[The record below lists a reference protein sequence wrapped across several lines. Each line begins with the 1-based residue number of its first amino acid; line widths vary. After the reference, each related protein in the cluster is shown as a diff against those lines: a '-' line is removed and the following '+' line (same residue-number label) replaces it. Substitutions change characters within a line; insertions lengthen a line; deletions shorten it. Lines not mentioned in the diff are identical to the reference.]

1 MNCHLRFLLLTWFSL
16 WACPLLSQSLSLS
29 VPMDQV
35 CDDNVVTMSVATSG
49 LGPAPVQYTL
59 EAEGFTSPQPLT
71 GVLSPLG
78 NVFFFAPQSSGNF
91 TIEMTVTDGDE
102 TLVEEVDV
110 TVNPSVVAQL
120 GLANVTDDFSVTSA
134 AGETTFAF
142 CGGLVEAQFQF
153 DFGLAPSNVPVDT
166 ITVFWGDGTA
176 TGLSPGQPFPNHVY
190 APGEHTLTVVVLTEA
205 GCTSQVNYTIFVGT
219 APEFSV
225 TSAGDEL
232 CLPGS
237 HDLSIS
243 SNGAFID
250 FDIFYSDNFLNIN
263 SFSTSNDTT
272 VIHEFESSSCGSE
285 VEIAPG
291 FKLDNAYQA
300 TIVGSNVCSTN
311 NLPTIFSVS
320 PIVVSEGPEL
330 DIESSVGQT
339 VCPGTTFDVVNNSEP
354 PQIATLQGCSENY
367 PFYWKL
373 DPGLTLISG
382 SLGSNENLIGDN
394 LDSDGWIVGSETIEL
409 EAVEFGTHRVWLF
422 ADSPCGPDSTEFPIH
437 VLEPGVLSM
446 QPATQEI
453 CPGDSTL
460 AVDFEVTPSSYPITW
475 MVLQENMLPVLPG
488 NDYGMENLLGAGVG
502 EASTPS
508 WNPVHEEDEEVV
520 LFVEARVPCPVSE
533 PALHQIT
540 IHPATAFEPLADFSV
555 CPGFAAELELE
566 TNTGDL
572 VFWTSESTDNVQGA
586 SSHQFG
592 TSVDDVL
599 NNDTTLQGVTTYTFT
614 TPNAECPSLP
624 MVVDVTVEASVPLLA
639 KTDVA
644 LCPGETVPGAA
655 FPPIQNGTWSWTN
668 SNDNVGL
675 DDAGVGNI
683 SPWNTSNESTEYE
696 QAEVEIFG
704 QVDGCPLVL
713 AASFNVTV
721 FPFPA
726 VDIDVQPDGNLSCVS
741 GQAEASFLPAFQGE
755 LSETQ
760 VSGGVLVN
768 QDLGSAVVAAAGS
781 YFVNLTSL
789 EGCTSVGLFDVGPQD
804 DIQIESV
811 TALDPLC
818 HNEASGAIELT
829 TDEDGPVLFEW
840 TPAVSD
846 DAVAEDL
853 EFGDYQIVVTN
864 AALCRDSVQVELGNP
879 SPIDIVLVDSVVSEC
894 GEANGLLH
902 ALATGGTGSLSYKW
916 DNGDRAPVASDLDE
930 GIHTLT
936 VEDDNGCQAT
946 LESYLPCLD
955 LIPPIPCQFIS
966 PNGDGQNDEWR
977 IENIEFY
984 PEATVQV
991 FDRWGLEVY
1000 QATPPY
1006 LNTWQGTWNGQP
1018 LPAATYF
1025 YVVDTKKK
1033 SQKPFRG
1040 YLELQTVRQ

>member
-1 MNCHLRFLLLTWFSL
+1 
-16 WACPLLSQSLSLS
+16 
-29 VPMDQV
+29 MDQV

-59 EAEGFTSPQPLT
+59 EAEGFTSPQPWT

-78 NVFFFAPQSSGNF
+78 NVFFFTPQSSGNF

-354 PQIATLQGCSENY
+354 PQIATLQGCSEDY
-367 PFYWKL
+367 PFYWEL
-373 DPGLTLISG
+373 DSGLTLISG
-382 SLGSNENLIGDN
+382 SLGSNENLVGDN
-394 LDSDGWIVGSETIEL
+394 LDSGGWIVGSETIEL

-488 NDYGMENLLGAGVG
+488 NDYGMQNLLGAGVG

-508 WNPVHEEDEEVV
+508 WSPVHEEDEEVV

-586 SSHQFG
+586 SSHLFG

-683 SPWNTSNESTEYE
+683 SPWNTSNESTEHE

-704 QVDGCPLVL
+704 QVDGCPPVL

-840 TPAVSD
+840 TPAVSN

-864 AALCRDSVQVELGNP
+864 AALCRDSVQVALGNP
-879 SPIDIVLVDSVVSEC
+879 YPIDIVLVDSVVSEC
-894 GEANGLLH
+894 GEANGLLQ

-916 DNGDRAPVASDLDE
+916 DNGDRTPVASDLDE
-930 GIHTLT
+930 GIHTLI

-955 LIPPIPCQFIS
+955 LIPPFPTSSSAPMAMAKTTSGELKTLSFIPKPPSRCS
-966 PNGDGQNDEWR
+966 TDG
-977 IENIEFY
+977 
-984 PEATVQV
+984 
-991 FDRWGLEVY
+991 GLEVY